1 MTYSDYRH
9 LRFERPE
16 AGVLQITIDRPERMN
31 ATDERLHRE
40 LTTVWRDVADDQET
54 RVALITGA
62 GRAFSAGGDLEMLE
76 RMAGDY
82 RRVAAMAT
90 EAAQLVLNMLDCEK
104 PIVSAINGTAVGA
117 GLAVALMADISVMA
131 QGARL
136 TDGHLRL
143 GVAAGDHATILW
155 PLLCGMAKAKYYL
168 LTADF
173 IDGAEAERIGLVSR
187 SVPAGEVLETAL
199 LIATR
204 LASGPQQATRWTKR
218 TLNHWLRQAIPAFD
232 ASVAYEMLTFL
243 GEDVREGARSI
254 QERRQP
260 SFPSV
265 AADPRPEPEGG

>member
-16 AGVLQITIDRPERMN
+16 PGVLQITIDRPERMN

-117 GLAVALMADISVMA
+117 GLAVALMADISVIA
-131 QGARL
+131 RGARL

-143 GVAAGDHATILW
+143 GVAAGDHAAILW

-243 GEDVREGARSI
+243 GEDVHEGARSI
-254 QERRQP
+254 QERRSP

-265 AADPRPEPEGG
+265 AADQRPELEGG